1 LFGCS
6 VKFAKPFY
14 GFLPEISLPMPG
26 IGICRQWD
34 YYDMVTYDK
43 LGNGPDLQVGVFGG
57 SILTGFRR
65 VGGVINNNG
74 DDLVYNIEYTLSIT
88 GGYDDSINLIKTGSY
103 DELIPSQSIILTT
116 NEIYGFGTVTI
127 ELKAISSNTGS
138 AEDTITGFQIG
149 SYTISQPYITA
160 WF

>member
-1 LFGCS
+1 
-6 VKFAKPFY
+6 
-14 GFLPEISLPMPG
+14 
-26 IGICRQWD
+26 
-34 YYDMVTYDK
+34 MVTYDK